1 MQIERQQVSQ
11 ELVNEKQNSQ
21 SSSASTSASAS
32 PSNSRPSSPT
42 SSWTPDIFGIITSLT
57 NWLKGIEN
65 KEIDEQE
72 NKEKEL
78 ELWRDWEWVLSVTEE
93 FLLKQNQT
101 ENAKVLGELDTLKK
115 TASNLK
121 LKPLFINRAA
131 QILNEYTTQDLN
143 TLKLSMDSNK
153 RLGVITTV
161 INTLQPEWLE
171 FIKENYFQEETN
183 SSSIYN
189 NDSPTIELAEEGWDD
204 STATTATNEK
214 IDQET
219 KELRTIDSST
229 SDMIVLNKNI
239 NKITWEQFNDNFK
252 GSKYQKGIYGRMK
265 DIGWQASHGVDGSLN
280 SRVVGDITW
289 SIWNTLNSA
298 IKQIREPTMEESND
312 LIETICLLQPILI
325 KTWVNT
331 KKNSRIGAQNE
342 GIVVEK
348 WKTEESNRK
357 KKILE
362 LKKSGQLDRY
372 NPSKVKILDHERKE
386 ISSIRSNLEKKLKL
400 RQKD

>member
-1 MQIERQQVSQ
+1 MQIEPQQISQ
-11 ELVNEKQNSQ
+11 ELVKQQQQQQQQENLNDDI
-21 SSSASTSASAS
+21 SSSNTS
-32 PSNSRPSSPT
+32 PSTSRPSSP

-57 NWLKGIEN
+57 NWLKGIQES
-65 KEIDEQE
+65 KDIDEE
-72 NKEKEL
+72 ESKDREL
-78 ELWRDWEWVLSVTEE
+78 ELWKDWEWVLSATEE

-131 QILNEYTTQDLN
+131 QILNEYSTQDLN

-161 INTLQPEWLE
+161 INTLQSEWLD

-183 SSSIYN
+183 SNSNSTN
-189 NDSPTIELAEEGWDD
+189 EPIELAEDGWDD
-204 STATTATNEK
+204 STSINEK
-214 IDQET
+214 MDEET
-219 KELRTIDSST
+219 KELRKIDSST

-252 GSKYQKGIYGRMK
+252 GSKYSKGIYGRMK
-265 DIGWQASHGVDGSLN
+265 DIGWQASHGIDGSLN

-298 IKQIREPTMEESND
+298 IKQIREPTTEESND
-312 LIETICLLQPILI
+312 LIDTICLLQPILI
-325 KTWVNT
+325 KTWINT

-342 GIVVEK
+342 GLVVEK

-400 RQKD
+400 KQRN